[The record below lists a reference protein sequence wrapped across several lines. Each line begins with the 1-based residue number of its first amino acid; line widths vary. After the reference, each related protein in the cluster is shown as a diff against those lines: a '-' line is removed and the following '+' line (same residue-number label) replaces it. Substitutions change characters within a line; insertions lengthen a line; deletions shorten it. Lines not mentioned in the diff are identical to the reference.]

1 MLDARHLPEDPIAL
15 FDIWLE
21 AAKQTAMPLPESMAL
36 ATTDLSGHP
45 SVRMVM
51 LHVATSQGFT
61 FYTDYES
68 RKGHELAKNPR
79 ASLLFFWSSLGCQV
93 RIEGDVSKL
102 PGQESDKY
110 FEGRP
115 RESQLAAWASKQS
128 SMIAGRDELLQEW
141 GKYNRQFSSDI
152 PRPPRWGGYRLRHQL
167 VEFWKG
173 DQHRLHDRILYTRQN
188 ADSWSFARISP

>member
-1 MLDARHLPEDPIAL
+1 
-15 FDIWLE
+15 
-21 AAKQTAMPLPESMAL
+21 MPLPESMAL

-115 RESQLAAWASKQS
+115 RESQLAAMSFYRSGESTTGNSPVISLAPKDGEDIDCIINWWSSGKVTSIVSMTAS
-128 SMIAGRDELLQEW
+128 
-141 GKYNRQFSSDI
+141 
-152 PRPPRWGGYRLRHQL
+152 
-167 VEFWKG
+167 
-173 DQHRLHDRILYTRQN
+173 YTRVKMRTVGRSHGYLRRN
-188 ADSWSFARISP
+188 